1 MAKKRGPGRP
11 KGSKVKKN
19 KSSAPSGFWRQVFAI
34 FLILLAI
41 LFAIGL
47 IGAGGVLL
55 VSIGQGLYMLFGYA
69 SFFVPFLLFILAIQ
83 IFRSEENKLPSII
96 WFCAALFITLWSSLF
111 QLMASDPLSA
121 PESNFSGAGGGN
133 VGWFLNYWFLPSIS
147 KGVLAVIYVFF
158 ILVIAMFLFSL
169 SPKEVF
175 TKIDQFFRRENP
187 NEENNKKVA
196 EKLAFG
202 DAKRDFTINGLKL
215 ENNQPENQPLNQ
227 PKKSSLLSHKKTA
240 GIEKLTPNSD
250 TKKLEEAYGD
260 SVKTPPKARLASVQI
275 DNSKWQCPGVNLLAN
290 TPYKPE
296 AGNMKKNAEIIEQTL
311 EEFKI
316 IGSVEGANV
325 GPRVTQYLLR
335 PQAGVK
341 MSRISS
347 LDDELRRNLMVKSIR
362 IEAPIPGQSYVGIEI
377 PNAKPAFVGM
387 RSILESPD
395 WQEPMS
401 PLPFAVGLD
410 VSGKPI
416 ISSLSALPHLL
427 IAGTTGSGK
436 SVMMN
441 VIVASLLYKHS
452 PDDLKIIMIDPK
464 GTEMIQYADMPH
476 LIAPI
481 VSGSSAEEI
490 AKCVKTLHWAVEEMG
505 RRYELFRNKGVRD
518 IKDFKKKY
526 PDEKMPYLAVF
537 IDEWTALID
546 SAKPTER
553 EYITV
558 AVQQLAQKGRA
569 SGIDEVI
576 MMQAP
581 RAKYLPGSV
590 KANIPAGFCF
600 AVLSKLESQQIINQ
614 SGGEQLM
621 GKGDMLMKT
630 QEIKEPIR
638 VQAAVV
644 DDDEIARIIKFIK
657 EQSGPQYDE
666 DLLSILAQTAD
677 ENSNNSADLDLTSSL
692 NRRFNPQKD
701 PLIRRAVEI
710 SLQEGKF
717 STAQLQ
723 TYLGKGHGY
732 VSGLALWLHQ
742 NGIISSPNGNKPREL
757 LISSIEDF
765 DRKINGDIDIK

>member
-11 KGSKVKKN
+11 KGSKSKKDEHSVPN
-19 KSSAPSGFWRQVFAI
+19 GFWRQVFAI
-34 FLILLAI
+34 LLILLAI

-47 IGAGGVLL
+47 MGVGGVFPT
-55 VSIGQGLYMLFGYA
+55 SISRGLYMLFGYA
-69 SFFVPFLLFILAIQ
+69 GFFVPFLLFVLAVQ
-83 IFRSEENKLPSII
+83 IFRSEENRLPGII
-96 WFCAALFITLWSSLF
+96 WFCAVLFLALWSALF
-111 QLMASDPLSA
+111 QLMAANPLSA
-121 PESNFSGAGGGN
+121 PQDNFSGAGGGN
-133 VGWFLNYWFLPSIS
+133 VGWFLNYWLLPNIS
-147 KGVLAVIYVFF
+147 AGVLAVIYVFL
-158 ILVIAMFLFSL
+158 ILIIAMFLFSL

-175 TKIDQFFRRENP
+175 TKIGQFFRRESTT
-187 NEENNKKVA
+187 EENNKRVID
-196 EKLAFG
+196 KLSAA
-202 DAKRDFTINGLKL
+202 DIKRDFTINGLKT
-215 ENNQPENQPLNQ
+215 EESFSEVQPERRSFFGR
-227 PKKSSLLSHKKTA
+227 KKSVNT
-240 GIEKLTPNSD
+240 EKF
-250 TKKLEEAYGD
+250 TKDQDAEKLEEVYSD
-260 SVKTPPKARLASVQI
+260 SAGVPSKTRLVATHV
-275 DNSKWQCPGVNLLAN
+275 DNSHWRYPEVSLLAN

-341 MSRISS
+341 MSRISG

-377 PNAKPAFVGM
+377 PNAKPAFVSM

-441 VIVASLLYKHS
+441 VIIASLLYKHT

-481 VSGSSAEEI
+481 ITGSSAEEI
-490 AKCVKTLHWAVEEMG
+490 AKCVKTLHWAVDEMS
-505 RRYELFRNKGVRD
+505 RRYELFRTKGVRD

-526 PDEKMPYLAVF
+526 PDEKMPYIAVF
-537 IDEWTALID
+537 IDEWTALMD
-546 SAKPTER
+546 SAKSTER
-553 EYITV
+553 EYITT

-569 SGIDEVI
+569 AGVNEVI

-581 RAKYLPGSV
+581 RAKYLPGSI

-621 GKGDMLMKT
+621 GKGDMLLKT

-644 DDDEIARIIKFIK
+644 DDDEIARIIGFIK

-666 DLLSILAQTAD
+666 GLLEILARAD
-677 ENSNNSADLDLTSSL
+677 SSTHGAGTTSSGSSDY
-692 NRRFNPQKD
+692 Q
-701 PLIRRAVEI
+701 RAVQIII
-710 SLQEGKF
+710 S
-717 STAQLQ
+717 A
-723 TYLGKGHGY
+723 GKGSTSLLQRKMNVGY
-732 VSGLALWLHQ
+732 GKAAKLLDEMEA
-742 NGIISSPNGNKPREL
+742 NGIISPSDGTNRPRQVL
-757 LISSIEDF
+757 VSSNSIEVQD
-765 DRKINGDIDIK
+765 